1 MSLQPTSRDWRL
13 ALLDVSRSASGWH
26 IWALLGVN
34 DVRLRYKR
42 SRFGQLWITLS
53 TAIFIAGIGVV
64 YGGLFHHN
72 VRDYIPFLAVNM
84 TVWTLISGSISDG
97 AMTFIEASSYMKQD
111 ALPKTSFVMRIM
123 VRNIVAFAHNLIII
137 PFVFLLFG
145 IVPSPVALLAI
156 PGFMVLLIAVF
167 LLVLSL
173 GILCTR
179 FRDLPQIVANIMQ
192 LAFFVTPIMWQMDQL
207 GDRAEYIKIFNPF
220 AAFLQ
225 IVSEPVQGR
234 VPGSETYLAAFIYLA
249 VLSLVAWPLFAR
261 FRSRIVYWL

>member
-1 MSLQPTSRDWRL
+1 MSLQPTARDWRL
-13 ALLDVSRSASGWH
+13 AWQDMLRSVIGWH
-26 IWALLGVN
+26 IWTLLGVN

-64 YGGLFHHN
+64 YGGLFHN
-72 VRDYIPFLAVNM
+72 NIRDYIPFLAVNM

-111 ALPKTSFVMRIM
+111 ALPKTSFVLRIL
-123 VRNIVAFAHNLIII
+123 VRNSVAFAHNLIIVPI
-137 PFVFLLFG
+137 VFLLFEV
-145 IVPSPVALLAI
+145 VPSPVALLAI
-156 PGFMVLLIAVF
+156 PGLLVLVTAIF
-167 LLVLSL
+167 LVVLSL

-192 LAFFVTPIMWQMDQL
+192 LAFFVTPIMWHMEQL
-207 GDRAEYIKIFNPF
+207 GDRAQYIKIFNPF

-225 IVSEPVQGR
+225 IVSEPLLGR
-234 VPGSETYLAAFIYLA
+234 LPAYQTYLAALVYLCLISA
-249 VLSLVAWPLFAR
+249 IAWPLFAR